1 LRRKWT
7 FSESGTFGAV
17 LAAQTLYICT
27 GRKLYN
33 RLMRSGWECDILER
47 KSNHYWCRR
56 SIGMSD
62 VPVQML
68 IAAFNE
74 EKGADEALQALKE
87 AKWAGLIGIDNAA
100 VIRRDEKN
108 KLHIK
113 ETGDWGGGKGAA
125 AGGAIGAAA
134 GILLGP
140 GALVTGAVGA
150 LIGGLAAKLRDSG
163 FSDARLKK
171 VGEGLKPGTSAIIA
185 VIEHKWVAELER
197 EMAEAGADVF
207 TEQISADIAAQ
218 LDAGRE
224 VAYTALSTT
233 DAFAAGRVA
242 VGEDEVE
249 VGGLIITDDGLIAGD
264 MIATEEGAAA
274 ERLVVTDEG
283 AVYEVGVAVPEEE
296 AAGDEATEEEIQE
309 A

>member
-1 LRRKWT
+1 
-7 FSESGTFGAV
+7 
-17 LAAQTLYICT
+17 LAAFVLQW
-27 GRKLYN
+27 R
-33 RLMRSGWECDILER
+33 ER
-47 KSNHYWCRR
+47 KN
-56 SIGMSD
+56 INTQGGIAMSD

-74 EKGADEALQALKE
+74 EKAADEALLALKE

-100 VIRRDEKN
+100 VIRRDEKD

-113 ETGDWGGGKGAA
+113 ETGDWGGGKGAV

-163 FSDARLKK
+163 FSDERLKK

-185 VIEHKWVAELER
+185 VIEHRWVAELEKQ
-197 EMAEAGADVF
+197 MAEAGADVF
-207 TEQISADIAAQ
+207 TEEIAADVAAQ

-233 DAFAAGRVA
+233 DAFAVERVA
-242 VGEDEVE
+242 GGEDEVE
-249 VGGLIITDDGLIAGD
+249 ASRLVITEDGLIAGNVV
-264 MIATEEGAAA
+264 ATEDGVVGEA
-274 ERLVVTDEG
+274 LVATDEG
-283 AVYEVGVAVPEEE
+283 TVYAVGAAVPEEE
-296 AAGDEATEEEIQE
+296 AIESDVAAEEAAEDEKEES
-309 A
+309 